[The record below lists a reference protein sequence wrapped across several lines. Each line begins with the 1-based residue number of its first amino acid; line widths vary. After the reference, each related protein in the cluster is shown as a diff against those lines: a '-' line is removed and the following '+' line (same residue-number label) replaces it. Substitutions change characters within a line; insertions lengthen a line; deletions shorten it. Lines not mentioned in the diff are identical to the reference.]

1 MDEGAE
7 VAATV
12 EAQTVA
18 AVAQQ
23 QVAKRQEK
31 KENENVRA
39 LQQEENAA
47 HASCRLLIYRQLT
60 RIYATTHHFISA
72 LAMHGSRFSISSTC
86 SSRR

>member
-1 MDEGAE
+1 MDEGAK

-47 HASCRLLIYRQLT
+47 QA
-60 RIYATTHHFISA
+60 
-72 LAMHGSRFSISSTC
+72 GC
-86 SSRR
+86 SSRI